1 MHQIIGQDSARG
13 IIQAALR
20 SGRMHHAWLFHGPV
34 GVGKFTFAQQVARTL
49 LCHDPQTDS
58 AGEVAAC
65 GACQSCHLFD
75 APESAHPDMHVVNK
89 EMAAESTIT
98 NLRNRK
104 LMNIPIDLL
113 RERMVGGW
121 VGSGESKKYY
131 DPLVAKTPMLRKG
144 KVFIIDEAELL
155 AHGRNETQN
164 ALLKTL
170 EEPTAQTYIFLIT
183 SSEDRLLPTI
193 RSRCQRVAFGR
204 LGESELDSLLDE
216 VAQRVSERVS
226 TRRQNLAES
235 KRSTKVIK
243 QQIEAMDHQLEQL
256 KLSPA
261 LRELVGRMAQ
271 GSVGYAEVVL
281 EYRLYDWAQRVEPAI
296 EQLAAGRIPAHLG
309 GDLAAMIDGFA
320 VNWVDQHAGASKDA
334 ANKLAARHMLGLIAE
349 LCRQRTGQLAG
360 TLTDRSADEAE
371 SALAP
376 WLGGIDQV
384 RAAEQAMAAN
394 VSLPLIMDNL
404 VVQWAAAA
412 RAGAAASA

>member
-1 MHQIIGQDSARG
+1 MQQIIGQDSPRR

-20 SGRMHHAWLFHGPV
+20 SDRVHHAWLFHGPV

-49 LCHDPQTDS
+49 LCHDRQTDS
-58 AGEVAAC
+58 QGDVIAC

-89 EMAAESTIT
+89 EMAGESTIT

-104 LMNIPIDLL
+104 QMNIPIDLL

-121 VGSGESKKYY
+121 VGSGEAKKYY
-131 DPLVAKTPMLRKG
+131 DPVVARTPMLRHG

-170 EEPTAQTYIFLIT
+170 EEPTDQTYIFLIT

-193 RSRCQRVAFGR
+193 RSRCQRVAFAR
-204 LGESELDSLLDE
+204 LSESDLDSLLDG
-216 VAQRVSERVS
+216 VAQRLSHRLQA
-226 TRRQNLAES
+226 RRDALAET
-235 KRSTKVIK
+235 KRATKAVKERIDSID
-243 QQIEAMDHQLEQL
+243 QQLEQL
-256 KLSPA
+256 KLAPS
-261 LRELVGRMAQ
+261 LRQRVINMAQ

-281 EYRLYDWAQRVEPAI
+281 AYGLYDWARRVEPAV
-296 EQLAAGRIPAHLG
+296 EQLAGGHLPAQMG
-309 GDLAAMIDGFA
+309 GELAALVDEFA
-320 VNWVDQHAGASKDA
+320 VNWVDTHAGASKDA
-334 ANKLAARHMLGLIAE
+334 ANKLAGRHMLGLIAE
-349 LCRQRTGQLAG
+349 LCRQRTGQLAR
-360 TLTDRSADEAE
+360 TLADGSPEQAE
-371 SALAP
+371 SALRP
-376 WLGGIDQV
+376 WLAGIDQV

-404 VVQWAAAA
+404 VVQWAATVRSGVPALI
-412 RAGAAASA
+412 